1 MPALKHRS
9 YDGSVKYAAKL
20 LVNKT
25 FTKISVRKVEGL
37 RGESGRQSQSG
48 AAGSRYIA
56 PRESPNPVASM
67 SEASWYLYLIEC
79 ADGAL
84 YTGIAL
90 DPAARYALH
99 RAGKGA
105 KYTRA
110 NRPVRL
116 IGVIPYPDRGSA
128 TRAEI
133 AFKKLKAAEKRAR
146 LGEFA
151 AVTA

>member
-1 MPALKHRS
+1 MPAEPW
-9 YDGSVKYAAKL
+9 
-20 LVNKT
+20 
-25 FTKISVRKVEGL
+25 F
-37 RGESGRQSQSG
+37 
-48 AAGSRYIA
+48 
-56 PRESPNPVASM
+56 
-67 SEASWYLYLIEC
+67 LYLIEC

-90 DPAARYALH
+90 DPAARYEKHL
-99 RAGKGA
+99 AGKGA

-116 IGVIPYPDRGSA
+116 IGAIAYPDRGSA

-146 LGEFA
+146 IWAFDEIGGCE
-151 AVTA
+151 TP

>member
-1 MPALKHRS
+1 M
-9 YDGSVKYAAKL
+9 
-20 LVNKT
+20 
-25 FTKISVRKVEGL
+25 
-37 RGESGRQSQSG
+37 
-48 AAGSRYIA
+48 
-56 PRESPNPVASM
+56 
-67 SEASWYLYLIEC
+67 ASWFLYLIEC

-90 DPAARYALH
+90 DPAARFEQH

-116 IGVIPYPDRGSA
+116 IGSIEYPDRGSA

-133 AFKKLKAAEKRAR
+133 AFKRLKAAEKRAR
-146 LGEFA
+146 IAEFEPR
-151 AVTA
+151 

>member
-1 MPALKHRS
+1 MPERS
-9 YDGSVKYAAKL
+9 W
-20 LVNKT
+20 
-25 FTKISVRKVEGL
+25 F
-37 RGESGRQSQSG
+37 
-48 AAGSRYIA
+48 
-56 PRESPNPVASM
+56 
-67 SEASWYLYLIEC
+67 LYLIEC

-90 DPAARYALH
+90 DPAARYAQH

-116 IGVIPYPDRGSA
+116 IGVIPYPDRSTA
-128 TRAEI
+128 TRAEL

-146 LGEFA
+146 LWAFDE
-151 AVTA
+151 VPL